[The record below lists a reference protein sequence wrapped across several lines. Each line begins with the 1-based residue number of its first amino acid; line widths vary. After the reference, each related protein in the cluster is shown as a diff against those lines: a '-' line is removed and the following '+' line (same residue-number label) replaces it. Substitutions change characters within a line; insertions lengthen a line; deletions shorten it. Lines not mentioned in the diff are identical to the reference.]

1 MVKEMAAIKQ
11 AEKDAWNA
19 KVIVKN
25 QHFKVNT
32 KEAKTHALDKFKS
45 IREDKPMKK
54 GIKIGGSAVKRM

>member
-19 KVIVKN
+19 KVVVKN

-32 KEAKTHALDKFKS
+32 KEAKTHALDKYKS